1 MRKLNNTE
9 LLSVNGGDKTLYEK
23 VRDFVNNNLGDL
35 VKGIRDEMI
44 ILKRNTWKSWK
55 RKWTY
60 KNRTYQDTI
69 RKSLWFSIVC
79 ALAII
84 VGFGILLN
92 MDDVFDN
99 PGEKQTAIEEKY
111 EK

>member
-44 ILKRNTWKSWK
+44 ILKRNT
-55 RKWTY
+55 
-60 KNRTYQDTI
+60 
-69 RKSLWFSIVC
+69 
-79 ALAII
+79 
-84 VGFGILLN
+84 
-92 MDDVFDN
+92 
-99 PGEKQTAIEEKY
+99 
-111 EK
+111 